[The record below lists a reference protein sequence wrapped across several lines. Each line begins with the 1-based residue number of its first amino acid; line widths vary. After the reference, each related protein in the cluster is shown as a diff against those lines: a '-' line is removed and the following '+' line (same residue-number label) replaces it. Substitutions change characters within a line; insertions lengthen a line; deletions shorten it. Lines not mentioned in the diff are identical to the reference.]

1 MALQANNLFFKYK
14 AASEYLIKD
23 FSIKIEAGEVLALI
37 GPSGYGKSTI
47 GKLLAGQVKACS
59 GQLLVDGKTFP
70 KKGIKPVQLIYQHPE
85 LSINPRWKM
94 QQVLEE
100 VGEVDWE
107 LCRLLGIKDLF
118 LDRWPQELS
127 GGELQRFNVY
137 RVLKVKP
144 KYIIADEISTMLDV
158 ITQAQIW
165 KVILSYAKSNK
176 IGILAITHNRNL
188 AKAISDRQVELG

>member
-1 MALQANNLFFKYK
+1 M
-14 AASEYLIKD
+14 
-23 FSIKIEAGEVLALI
+23 
-37 GPSGYGKSTI
+37 
-47 GKLLAGQVKACS
+47 
-59 GQLLVDGKTFP
+59 
-70 KKGIKPVQLIYQHPE
+70 
-85 LSINPRWKM
+85 
-94 QQVLEE
+94 
-100 VGEVDWE
+100 
-107 LCRLLGIKDLF
+107 
-118 LDRWPQELS
+118 DRWPQELS

-188 AKAISDRQVELG
+188 AKAISDRQLELG